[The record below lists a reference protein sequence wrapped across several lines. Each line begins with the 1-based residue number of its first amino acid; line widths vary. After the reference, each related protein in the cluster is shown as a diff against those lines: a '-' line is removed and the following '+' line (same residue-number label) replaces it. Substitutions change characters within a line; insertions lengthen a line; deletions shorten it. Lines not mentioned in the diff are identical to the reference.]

1 MKRIIKK
8 PVTVEKVVEKVI
20 EMGSELVTDNSKE
33 FEDMLGKEVA
43 LFCAIYIYAGTLIR
57 VNDTHVVL
65 ENASIVYETG
75 AFTATK
81 WADAQRLP
89 AKEVKVRKDMVE
101 SHFEVSRASK

>member
-20 EMGSELVTDNSKE
+20 EMGHELVTDNSKE

-43 LFCAIYIYAGTLIR
+43 LFCAIYIYAGTLIG

-89 AKEVKVRKDMVE
+89 AKEVKIRKDMVE